1 MLDFTVR
8 QSSVVRVWK
17 ALNDTRTEFAR
28 VYVMVN
34 VHGLD
39 LLSQT
44 GAGGGEEAPAYCSP
58 CQLGIWVI
66 YHEILPGRSLRVTV
80 SAGPFISHAIDQLKC
95 VLKRILRLT

>member
-44 GAGGGEEAPAYCSP
+44 GVGGERRRPLIVP
-58 CQLGIWVI
+58 HVN
-66 YHEILPGRSLRVTV
+66 
-80 SAGPFISHAIDQLKC
+80 
-95 VLKRILRLT
+95 